1 MRLDA
6 EFGSQLTIL
15 LSPKYGMPLHAS
27 KLNLPKNFVC
37 FWSIAKY
44 LFHFSYLYNIHIYN
58 NKNTYKNVKTRPH
71 QAVSPLGSSEG
82 WQQILLKQALSWRHR
97 AFCLVRINIH
107 IYTFLFFFVLSER
120 AYKQKIPKY
129 ITEKVGVILQVMF
142 CFIYSLL
149 KIAIALRIIR
159 YNIVGRRVQ
168 LAFMFGGHM

>member
-1 MRLDA
+1 MTANLTQTGFVLA
-6 EFGSQLTIL
+6 SSSFLFGSHQ
-15 LSPKYGMPLHAS
+15 Y
-27 KLNLPKNFVC
+27 
-37 FWSIAKY
+37 
-44 LFHFSYLYNIHIYN
+44 
-58 NKNTYKNVKTRPH
+58 TYVY
-71 QAVSPLGSSEG
+71 
-82 WQQILLKQALSWRHR
+82 I
-97 AFCLVRINIH
+97 
-107 IYTFLFFFVLSER
+107 LFFFVLSER